1 MEASNVWQSSG
12 AGQGEGNG
20 NSSLSRKDSP
30 VLKCESWSPS
40 LPMYNTLL
48 EKLG

>member
-1 MEASNVWQSSG
+1 MKASNMWQSFG
-12 AGQGEGNG
+12 TGQGEGNG
-20 NSSLSRKDSP
+20 NSSLSPKDSP

-48 EKLG
+48 GKLG